1 MGDPVE
7 IYLHPKTPFVAQ
19 FIGKSSIIEEYG
31 KLKGFDSIG
40 PGTKAVIRPE
50 FIEIKNSK
58 DVIEESAIYEHATV
72 EQSIF
77 RGNYF
82 EVLLNIKGITVRT
95 NSPLVNGPLKSG
107 DKAWVLIN
115 QMYVFDDKTTTT
127 LTNKGLDASSMYYI

>member
-19 FIGKSSIIEEYG
+19 FIGKSSIIEDYG
-31 KLKGFDSIG
+31 ILKGFDSIG
-40 PGTKAVIRPE
+40 PDTKAIIRPE
-50 FIEIKNSK
+50 FVEIKNPK
-58 DVIEESAIYEHATV
+58 DITEESSIYEHATV

-82 EVLLNIKGITVRT
+82 EVLLNIRGITLRT

-107 DKAWVLIN
+107 DKVWVVIN

-127 LTNKGLDASSMYYI
+127 LTNKGLDVSSMYYI